1 MCIQMPIILNLRN
14 LNIIVIQVN
23 AVTGSL
29 FTSEVMQQSAVA
41 QEMTQE
47 EVQEVAKGDDP
58 AGDQVSI
65 MQCYPVSC
73 CVNVDPCTYSQE
85 EFVYD
90 WSSGLEDKDDSTLY
104 FSPEHGNVI
113 FTSALDG
120 WGFG

>member
-73 CVNVDPCTYSQE
+73 CVNVDPPTLRRSLYTIGVVVLRIRMTQLSTSPPNMAMSYS
-85 EFVYD
+85 
-90 WSSGLEDKDDSTLY
+90 
-104 FSPEHGNVI
+104 PRP
-113 FTSALDG
+113 
-120 WGFG
+120 